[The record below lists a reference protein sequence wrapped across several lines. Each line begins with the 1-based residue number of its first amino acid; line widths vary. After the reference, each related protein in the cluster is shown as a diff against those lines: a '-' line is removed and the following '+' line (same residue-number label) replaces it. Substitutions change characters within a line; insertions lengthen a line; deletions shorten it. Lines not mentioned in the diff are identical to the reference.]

1 MKKTSLLVYIAFL
14 LGATSS
20 LSFNPPAQNVQKEN
34 TSDTSYNV
42 PSISVDTKKEA
53 SGMSKAI
60 NALASAQEILF
71 GEGTLSITLDSAA
84 PNDVLTIAFSSLD
97 VDLSGINA
105 LNLNLSGSLTLSYKG
120 LSESLTFRYESN
132 QYVYLIFKGNSLKFK
147 APNTIGD
154 VAEMIRA
161 SGLPISN
168 ASS

>member
-20 LSFNPPAQNVQKEN
+20 LSFNPPAQNIQKEN
-34 TSDTSYNV
+34 TSDTSYDV
-42 PSISVDTKKEA
+42 PSISVDPKKEA

-71 GEGTLSITLDSAA
+71 GEGTLSITLDSAT

-105 LNLNLSGSLTLSYKG
+105 LNLNLSGSLILSYKG
-120 LSESLTFRYESN
+120 LS
-132 QYVYLIFKGNSLKFK
+132 
-147 APNTIGD
+147 
-154 VAEMIRA
+154 
-161 SGLPISN
+161 
-168 ASS
+168 